1 MSDTPTGKE
10 PMIGEASRP
19 TAIDFDA
26 EMSKVTLRQLSAVIT
41 AQIEVFKAEK
51 EVIKPEKEK
60 EQFKPE
66 KEKEW
71 SKPEKEA
78 LKGEKEKETFKP
90 EKEKE
95 QLKPEKEKEWSKP
108 EKEAL
113 KGEKEKEQL
122 KPEGFKPE
130 LKPFDQIADR
140 IAQTAADKVI
150 GELRRQ
156 GVMR

>member
-78 LKGEKEKETFKP
+78 LKGEKEKE
-90 EKEKE
+90 
-95 QLKPEKEKEWSKP
+95 
-108 EKEAL
+108 
-113 KGEKEKEQL
+113 QL